1 MSDTTMNIGDKLVYN
16 VDEAAELLSIGRT
29 MVFQLIAEGR
39 LGSLKIGHRRLV
51 PRQDLEAFIA
61 ELRSPAVWSQ

>member
-1 MSDTTMNIGDKLVYN
+1 MSDTTMSTGDKLAYN

-39 LGSLKIGHRRLV
+39 LGSLKIGNRRLI

-61 ELRSPAVWSQ
+61 ELRTPAVRSR